1 MMKNKPVKIVVAS
14 RNPVKLEA
22 VRQGFESMGF
32 AEPDITG
39 ITVCSGVSDQPMT
52 DEETLTGAKNR
63 ADIICKKFPDADFR
77 IGIEGGIKP
86 HGNHFEAFAWIY
98 ISWAEAHNRPEGYGQ
113 SRTTSFLLPP
123 AVQKLIQEGYELGTA
138 NDMIFGQSN
147 SKQKG
152 GAVGLL
158 TNNTVTRT
166 QLYRQAVQLALI
178 PYQNKNLY

>member
-1 MMKNKPVKIVVAS
+1 MMKYKPMKIVVAS
-14 RNPVKLEA
+14 QNPVKLEA

-32 AEPDITG
+32 TEFDIIG
-39 ITVCSGVSDQPMT
+39 IKVGSGVSDQPMS
-52 DEETLTGAKNR
+52 DDETLTGAKNR
-63 ADIICKKFPDADFR
+63 VENICLEFPDADFR
-77 IGIEGGIKP
+77 IGIEGGIQP
-86 HGNHFEAFAWIY
+86 HGNQFESFAWIY
-98 ISWAEAHNRPEGYGQ
+98 ISWAEDKNRPEGYGQ
-113 SRTTSFLLPP
+113 SRTSSFQLPP
-123 AVQKLIQEGYELGTA
+123 AVQQLIKEGHELGTA
-138 NDMIFGQSN
+138 NDIIFGQSN